1 MAASPSNLSHQKRVF
16 LLNKL
21 DEVIKLWASG
31 SGQGS
36 FSFSV
41 DNGTPS
47 LKYGLQLGM
56 LDVVVPTH
64 RQHHRAAARGPR
76 HRGPARVA
84 RDRQRAAKHQ
94 AAIAAKQVFPGRGQA
109 VGSAAKPVLPIPL
122 KKGDILPSQIV
133 ITPPSPPPVSAVAS
147 TASPVVTTTASPVV
161 TTTTASTVVTTT
173 TTPTSL
179 ASPMNVAT
187 SQLSPAMVEVRDEL
201 LSETDDEDDEPLTP
215 GTLHRLSA
223 CSLCGQPFSSS
234 SGPGYC
240 PPCDKYYHTECG
252 GVHDCLGATFRF

>member
-1 MAASPSNLSHQKRVF
+1 MAVSQSNFSHQKRVF

-41 DNGTPS
+41 DNGTPN

-64 RQHHRAAARGPR
+64 RQHQRAAAHGRR
-76 HRGPARVA
+76 HRGPSRVA
-84 RDRQRAAKHQ
+84 RDRQRAANHQ

-122 KKGDILPSQIV
+122 KKGDILPSQIL
-133 ITPPSPPPVSAVAS
+133 ITPPSLPPVSAVAS
-147 TASPVVTTTASPVV
+147 TVSPVVTTTASSVVTTAASPVMTKKASPVV
-161 TTTTASTVVTTT
+161 TISTAT
-173 TTPTSL
+173 TTPRPV
-179 ASPMNVAT
+179 SP
-187 SQLSPAMVEVRDEL
+187 L
-201 LSETDDEDDEPLTP
+201 L
-215 GTLHRLSA
+215 
-223 CSLCGQPFSSS
+223 
-234 SGPGYC
+234 
-240 PPCDKYYHTECG
+240 
-252 GVHDCLGATFRF
+252 